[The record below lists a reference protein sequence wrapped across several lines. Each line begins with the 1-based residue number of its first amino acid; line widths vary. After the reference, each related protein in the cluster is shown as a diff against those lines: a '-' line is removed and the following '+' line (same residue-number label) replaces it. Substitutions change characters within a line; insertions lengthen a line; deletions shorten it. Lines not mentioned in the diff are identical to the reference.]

1 MTVNPAGR
9 PAAAARPARL
19 RVGVVGAGRAGSA
32 LAAAFARAGHEVV
45 AATTSSRTFP
55 LLPDVPRL
63 PADEVA
69 ASCSLLVITV
79 PDDTL
84 PGLVRGLAVTG
95 AISPGQFVLHASGRY
110 GLDVLAPAAVA
121 GALPIALHPAM
132 TFTGQDT
139 DLERIDGV
147 AIAVTA
153 ANELRIVG
161 EALAVELGGEP
172 VFIPESVR
180 PLWHAALTHGANHLV
195 TLVGQ
200 ATDLLTA
207 AGVDDPARVLTP
219 LLSAALEGALR
230 HGDAAL
236 TGPVSR
242 GDAATISAH
251 VEVLADSPV
260 LPAYAAMVRATAE
273 RAADT
278 GRIGAAARDAV
289 LAALADA

>member
-1 MTVNPAGR
+1 MTHLPPGQNP
-9 PAAAARPARL
+9 AARPARL
-19 RVGVVGAGRAGSA
+19 GVGIVGAGRAGSA
-32 LAAAFARAGHEVV
+32 LAAAFARAGHEVI

-69 ASCSLLVITV
+69 ASCGLLLLAV

-95 AISPGQFVLHASGRY
+95 AIRPGQFVVHTSGRY
-110 GLDVLAPAAVA
+110 GLDVLAPASVS
-121 GALPIALHPAM
+121 GGLPIALHPAM
-132 TFTGQDT
+132 TFTGQST
-139 DLERIDGV
+139 DLGRLDGV

-153 ANELRIVG
+153 TNELRIVG

-200 ATDLLTA
+200 SADLLAA
-207 AGVDDPARVLTP
+207 AGVEDPARVLAP
-219 LLSAALEGALR
+219 LLEAALEGALR

-242 GDAATISAH
+242 GDAETVQAH
-251 VEVLADSPV
+251 VAVLAGHPV
-260 LPAYAAMVRATAE
+260 LPAYVAMARSTAD
-273 RAADT
+273 RAAAA
-278 GRIGAAARDAV
+278 GRIGADARDAV

>member
-1 MTVNPAGR
+1 MTANPVA
-9 PAAAARPARL
+9 PAARPARL
-19 RVGVVGAGRAGSA
+19 RVGIVGAGRAGSA

-45 AATTSSRTFP
+45 AATTSSRAFP

-69 ASCSLLVITV
+69 GTCGLLLLTV

-84 PGLVRGLAVTG
+84 PGLVRGLAMTDAVR
-95 AISPGQFVLHASGRY
+95 PGQFVVHASGRY
-110 GLDVLAPAAVA
+110 GLDVLAPAAVI

-153 ANELRIVG
+153 PDELRVVG

-172 VFIPESVR
+172 VYVPESVR

-200 ATDLLTA
+200 AGDLLSE
-207 AGVDDPARVLTP
+207 AGVDEPARVLTP
-219 LLSAALEGALR
+219 LLVAALEGALR
-230 HGDAAL
+230 RGDAAL

-242 GDAATISAH
+242 GDAATVRAH
-251 VEVLADSPV
+251 VHILAGNPV
-260 LPAYAAMVRATAE
+260 LPAYATLARATAE
-273 RAADT
+273 RAAAC
-278 GRIGAAARDAV
+278 GRIDADARDAV